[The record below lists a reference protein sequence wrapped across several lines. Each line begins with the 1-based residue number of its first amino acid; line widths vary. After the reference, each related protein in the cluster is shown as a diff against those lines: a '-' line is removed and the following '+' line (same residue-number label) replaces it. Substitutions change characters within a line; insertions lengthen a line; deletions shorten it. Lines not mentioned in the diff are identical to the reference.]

1 MNTQT
6 GLRPRPTC
14 PNRPARLSETLDQSL
29 AARER
34 RQASAIGGRMDL
46 LWHLGAED
54 FFTGLEDERTAF
66 LALARRRELR
76 KDAPVF
82 AEGDPGRSCFYLER
96 GLVRIFSQSRRGRE
110 PIFFLR
116 RSGEIFG
123 LAEVLDCQPRRAA
136 AQALLPGVL
145 HEVGKEAFETFLA
158 SHPRAAQK
166 IIRILGRRLRHLSE
180 QVEGL
185 ASCDVDTRM
194 ARLLLTLSADALA
207 ACPKQPEAGPAVP
220 VEVPLRL
227 TQEQMAAMTGS
238 CQQTV
243 CQFLKKFQDEG
254 LIGMRGRAIFL
265 LDTAALV
272 QRAGG

>member
-1 MNTQT
+1 
-6 GLRPRPTC
+6 
-14 PNRPARLSETLDQSL
+14 
-29 AARER
+29 
-34 RQASAIGGRMDL
+34 
-46 LWHLGAED
+46 
-54 FFTGLEDERTAF
+54 
-66 LALARRRELR
+66 
-76 KDAPVF
+76 
-82 AEGDPGRSCFYLER
+82 
-96 GLVRIFSQSRRGRE
+96 
-110 PIFFLR
+110 LR

-145 HEVGKEAFETFLA
+145 HEVGKEAFESFLA
-158 SHPRAAQK
+158 SHPRASQK

-207 ACPKQPEAGPAVP
+207 ASAGRNGPGGATGPAEP

-243 CQFLKKFQDEG
+243 CQFLKKFQEEG
-254 LIGMRGRAIFL
+254 LIDMRGRAIIL
-265 LDTAALV
+265 LDTAALL

>member
-1 MNTQT
+1 
-6 GLRPRPTC
+6 
-14 PNRPARLSETLDQSL
+14 
-29 AARER
+29 
-34 RQASAIGGRMDL
+34 MDL
-46 LWHLGAED
+46 FWHLGTED
-54 FFTGLEDERTAF
+54 FFTGLEDERGAF
-66 LALARRRELR
+66 LALARRRELK
-76 KDAPVF
+76 KDDPVF
-82 AEGDPGRSCFYLER
+82 AEGEPGRSCYYLER

-145 HEVGKEAFETFLA
+145 HEVDKAGLESFLA
-158 SHPRAAQK
+158 GHPRAAQK
-166 IIRILGRRLRHLSE
+166 IIRTLGRRLRHLSE

-194 ARLLLTLSADALA
+194 ARLLLTLSADAFA
-207 ACPKQPEAGPAVP
+207 ASAAPAGP

-227 TQEQMAAMTGS
+227 TQEQMASMTGS

-254 LIGMRGRAIFL
+254 LIGMRGRTILL
-265 LDTAALV
+265 LDPAALV
-272 QRAGG
+272 ERAGG

>member
-1 MNTQT
+1 
-6 GLRPRPTC
+6 
-14 PNRPARLSETLDQSL
+14 
-29 AARER
+29 
-34 RQASAIGGRMDL
+34 MDHF
-46 LWHLGAED
+46 WHLGAED

-76 KDAPVF
+76 KDDPVF
-82 AEGDPGRSCFYLER
+82 AEGEPGRSCFYLER

-145 HEVGKEAFETFLA
+145 HEVGKEAFESFLA
-158 SHPRAAQK
+158 SHPRASQK

-207 ACPKQPEAGPAVP
+207 ASARRNGPGGATGPAEP

-243 CQFLKKFQDEG
+243 CQFLKKFQEEG
-254 LIGMRGRAIFL
+254 LIDMRGRAIIL
-265 LDTAALV
+265 LDTAALL

>member
-1 MNTQT
+1 
-6 GLRPRPTC
+6 
-14 PNRPARLSETLDQSL
+14 
-29 AARER
+29 
-34 RQASAIGGRMDL
+34 MDL
-46 LWHLGAED
+46 FWHLGTED
-54 FFTGLEDERTAF
+54 FFTGLEDERGAF
-66 LALARRRELR
+66 LALARRRELK
-76 KDAPVF
+76 KDDPVF
-82 AEGDPGRSCFYLER
+82 AEGEPGRSCYYLER

-145 HEVGKEAFETFLA
+145 HEVDKAGLESFLA
-158 SHPRAAQK
+158 GHPRAAQK
-166 IIRILGRRLRHLSE
+166 IIRTLGRRLRHLSE

-194 ARLLLTLSADALA
+194 ARLLLTLSADAFA
-207 ACPKQPEAGPAVP
+207 ASAAPAGP

-227 TQEQMAAMTGS
+227 TQEQMASMTGS

-254 LIGMRGRAIFL
+254 LIGMRGRTILL
-265 LDTAALV
+265 LDPAALV
-272 QRAGG
+272 QRASG